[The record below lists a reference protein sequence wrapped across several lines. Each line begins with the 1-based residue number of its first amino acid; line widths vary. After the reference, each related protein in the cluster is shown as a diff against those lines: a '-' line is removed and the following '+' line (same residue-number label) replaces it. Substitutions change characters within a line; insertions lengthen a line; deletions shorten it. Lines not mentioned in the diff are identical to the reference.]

1 MALKIV
7 GTGPGSIDEMTARAG
22 RAIREADII
31 VGYTLYNE
39 LLQKEFPDKE
49 YYATTMRHETERCR
63 YALEKAAQGLETV
76 LVCSGDSGVYGMA
89 SLVFELAEQM
99 YGRSCGEACGK
110 ADDNDR
116 EKNNMASQDHEKCPE
131 IEVIPGI
138 TAALSGG
145 ARLGS
150 PLSNDFAVVSLS
162 DLLTPWD
169 VIEKRLRGAADGDFV
184 IALYNP
190 GSKKRRDHLKKACDI
205 VMERRGAETP
215 CGIVRNIGRD
225 GEHVDIMTLGELRNV
240 QADMFMTVFI
250 GNSATRV
257 IGGRLVTPR
266 GYVENGRTESV
277 RRERSRN
284 LNYGAGDT
292 VLIFG
297 GTTEG
302 RILAE
307 RAARSGARVVLSVAT
322 DYGEEVLE
330 DIQDMEGLELHKG
343 HLDTGKMISLIDD
356 AKPCAVFDATH
367 PYANEVT
374 ASVSAAAAAVGVR
387 YVRVRRD
394 IGAHAADPAGSAAP
408 VPDVSKK
415 TAPPAGRASAPNGA
429 PAAPQHKG
437 APAASVPDVKAAP
450 DSSAVPCMGT
460 GAAGGA
466 ADITYVPDV
475 SAAAAVLN
483 RTAARA
489 FITTGSRGAAAFGK
503 VKDAENRLTIRVL
516 PSEEAVKLCR
526 EAGFKGKNII
536 CMQGPFSAELNEAM
550 FRAAG
555 AEILVTKSSGKTGGF
570 PEKTEAARRL
580 GMKVI
585 VIAPPDDM
593 PGITLEAACA
603 MFG

>member
-7 GTGPGSIDEMTARAG
+7 GTGPGRIDEMTARAG
-22 RAIREADII
+22 RAIKEADII

-49 YYATTMRHETERCR
+49 YYATPMRHETERCR
-63 YALEKAAQGLETV
+63 YALEKAAQGAETV

-99 YGRSCGEACGK
+99 YGRAGEGSRGRSYGK
-110 ADDNDR
+110 DS
-116 EKNNMASQDHEKCPE
+116 EKNNKTCQGQEICPE

-190 GSKKRRDHLKKACDI
+190 GSKKRRGHLKKACDI
-205 VMERRGAETP
+205 VMERRSAETP
-215 CGIVRNIGRD
+215 CGIVHNIGRE
-225 GEHVDIMTLGELRNV
+225 GEHVDIMTLGELRDV

-250 GNSATRV
+250 GNSKTRV
-257 IGGRLVTPR
+257 ISGRLVTPR
-266 GYVENGRTESV
+266 GYVENGRTTGSK
-277 RRERSRN
+277 N
-284 LNYGAGDT
+284 KAADIKYGAGDT

-302 RILAE
+302 RVLAE
-307 RAARSGARVVLSVAT
+307 AAARGGAHVVLSVAT

-330 DIQDMEGLELHKG
+330 DIQDMEGIDIHKG
-343 HLDTGKMISLIDD
+343 HLDTDKMISLIDD
-356 AKPCAVFDATH
+356 VKPYVVFDATH
-367 PYANEVT
+367 PYAEEVT
-374 ASVSAAAAAVGVR
+374 ASVSAAAAAAGVR

-394 IGAHAADPAGSAAP
+394 IGAQAADPAGSAAP
-408 VPDVSKK
+408 VPDV
-415 TAPPAGRASAPNGA
+415 
-429 PAAPQHKG
+429 
-437 APAASVPDVKAAP
+437 KAAP
-450 DSSAVPCMGT
+450 DPHAMPETSA

-489 FITTGSRGAAAFGK
+489 FITTGSRGAAAFGR

-555 AEILVTKSSGKTGGF
+555 ADILVTKSSGKTGGF
-570 PEKTEAARRL
+570 PEKIEAACRL

-585 VIAPPDDM
+585 VITPPEDI
-593 PGITLEAACA
+593 PGITIEAACG
-603 MFG
+603 MFS

>member
-7 GTGPGSIDEMTARAG
+7 GTGPGNADEMTARAR
-22 RAIREADII
+22 RAIEDADII

-49 YYATTMRHETERCR
+49 YYATPMRHETERCR
-63 YALEKAAQGLETV
+63 YALEKAAQGAETV

-99 YGRSCGEACGK
+99 YGCAGEGSRGRSDGK
-110 ADDNDR
+110 DS
-116 EKNNMASQDHEKCPE
+116 EKNNKTCQGQEICPE

-190 GSKKRRDHLKKACDI
+190 GSKKRRGHLKKACDI
-205 VMERRGAETP
+205 VMERRSAETP
-215 CGIVRNIGRD
+215 CGIVHNIGRE
-225 GEHVDIMTLGELRNV
+225 GEHVDIMTLGELRDV

-250 GNSATRV
+250 GNSKTRV
-257 IGGRLVTPR
+257 VGGRLVTPR
-266 GYVENGRTESV
+266 GYVENGRTTGGQ
-277 RRERSRN
+277 N
-284 LNYGAGDT
+284 KAADTKYGAGDT

-302 RILAE
+302 RVLAE
-307 RAARSGARVVLSVAT
+307 AAARGGAHVVLSVAT

-330 DIQDMEGLELHKG
+330 DIQDMEGIDIHKG
-343 HLDTGKMISLIDD
+343 HLDTDKMISLIDD
-356 AKPCAVFDATH
+356 VKPYVVFDATH
-367 PYANEVT
+367 PYAEEVT
-374 ASVSAAAAAVGVR
+374 ASVSAAAAAAGVR

-394 IGAHAADPAGSAAP
+394 IGAQAADPAGSAAP
-408 VPDVSKK
+408 VPDV
-415 TAPPAGRASAPNGA
+415 
-429 PAAPQHKG
+429 
-437 APAASVPDVKAAP
+437 KAAP
-450 DSSAVPCMGT
+450 DPHAMPETSA

-489 FITTGSRGAAAFGK
+489 FITTGSRGAAAFGR

-555 AEILVTKSSGKTGGF
+555 ADILVTKSSGKTGGF
-570 PEKTEAARRL
+570 PEKIEAACRL

-585 VIAPPDDM
+585 VITPPEDI
-593 PGITLEAACA
+593 PGITIEAACS
-603 MFG
+603 MFS

>member
-7 GTGPGSIDEMTARAG
+7 GTGPGNVDEMTARAR
-22 RAIREADII
+22 RAIEDADII

-39 LLQKEFPDKE
+39 LLKKEFPEKE
-49 YYATTMRHETERCR
+49 YYATPMRHETERCR
-63 YALEKAAQGLETV
+63 YALEKAAQGAETV

-99 YGRSCGEACGK
+99 YGRAGEVSRGRSDGK
-110 ADDNDR
+110 DS
-116 EKNNMASQDHEKCPE
+116 EKNNKTCQGQEICPE

-190 GSKKRRDHLKKACDI
+190 GSKKRRGHLKKACDI
-205 VMERRGAETP
+205 VMERRSAETP
-215 CGIVRNIGRD
+215 CGIVHNIGRE
-225 GEHVDIMTLGELRNV
+225 GEHVDIMTLGELRDV

-250 GNSATRV
+250 GNSKTRV

-266 GYVENGRTESV
+266 GYVENGRTTGGQ
-277 RRERSRN
+277 N
-284 LNYGAGDT
+284 KAADTKYGAGDT

-302 RILAE
+302 RVLAE
-307 RAARSGARVVLSVAT
+307 AAARGGAHVVLSVAT

-330 DIQDMEGLELHKG
+330 DIQDMEGIDIHKG
-343 HLDTGKMISLIDD
+343 HLDTDKMISLIDNV
-356 AKPCAVFDATH
+356 KPCVVFDATH
-367 PYANEVT
+367 PYAEEVT
-374 ASVSAAAAAVGVR
+374 ASVSAAAAAAGVR

-394 IGAHAADPAGSAAP
+394 IGAQAADPAGSAAP
-408 VPDVSKK
+408 VPDV
-415 TAPPAGRASAPNGA
+415 
-429 PAAPQHKG
+429 
-437 APAASVPDVKAAP
+437 KAAP
-450 DSSAVPCMGT
+450 DSHAMPETSA

-475 SAAAAVLN
+475 SAAVAVLN

-489 FITTGSRGAAAFGK
+489 FITTGSRGAAAFGR
-503 VKDAENRLTIRVL
+503 VKEAENRLTIRVL

-555 AEILVTKSSGKTGGF
+555 ADILVTKSSGKTGGF
-570 PEKTEAARRL
+570 PEKIEAARRL

-585 VIAPPDDM
+585 VITPPEDI
-593 PGITLEAACA
+593 PGITIEAACG
-603 MFG
+603 MFS

>member
-7 GTGPGSIDEMTARAG
+7 GTGPGRIDEMTARAG
-22 RAIREADII
+22 RAIKEADII

-49 YYATTMRHETERCR
+49 YYATPMRQETERCR
-63 YALEKAAQGLETV
+63 YALEKAAQGAETV

-99 YGRSCGEACGK
+99 YGSSGRETCGRH
-110 ADDNDR
+110 DDDR
-116 EKNNMASQDHEKCPE
+116 HEICPE

-150 PLSNDFAVVSLS
+150 PLSNDFTVVSLS

-169 VIEKRLRGAADGDFV
+169 VIEKRLSGAVDGDFV

-190 GSKKRRDHLKKACDI
+190 GSKKRREHLKKACDT
-205 VMERRGAETP
+205 VMERRSAETP
-215 CGIVRNIGRD
+215 CGIVHNIGRD
-225 GEHVDIMTLGELRNV
+225 GEHVDIMTLGELRDV

-250 GNSATRV
+250 GNSKTRV

-266 GYVENGRTESV
+266 GYVENGRTTGSK
-277 RRERSRN
+277 N
-284 LNYGAGDT
+284 KAADIKYGAGDT

-302 RILAE
+302 RVLAE
-307 RAARSGARVVLSVAT
+307 AAVNGGAHVVLSVAT

-330 DIQDMEGLELHKG
+330 DIQDMEGIDIHKG

-356 AKPCAVFDATH
+356 VKPCVVFDATH
-367 PYANEVT
+367 PYAEEVT
-374 ASVSAAAAAVGVR
+374 ASVSAAAAAAGVK
-387 YVRVRRD
+387 YVRIRRD
-394 IGAHAADPAGSAAP
+394 IGAQAADPAGSAAP
-408 VPDVSKK
+408 VPDV
-415 TAPPAGRASAPNGA
+415 
-429 PAAPQHKG
+429 
-437 APAASVPDVKAAP
+437 KAAP
-450 DSSAVPCMGT
+450 DTPDISDIST

-466 ADITYVPDV
+466 ADIIYVPDV

-489 FITTGSRGAAAFGK
+489 FITTGSRGAAAFGR

-585 VIAPPDDM
+585 VITPPEDI
-593 PGITLEAACA
+593 PGITIEAACG
-603 MFG
+603 MFS

>member
-7 GTGPGSIDEMTARAG
+7 GTGPGRIDEMTARAG
-22 RAIREADII
+22 RAIKEADII

-49 YYATTMRHETERCR
+49 YYATPMRQETERCR
-63 YALEKAAQGLETV
+63 YALEKAAQGADTV

-89 SLVFELAEQM
+89 SLVFELAEQI
-99 YGRSCGEACGK
+99 YGSSGREACGRH
-110 ADDNDR
+110 DDNG
-116 EKNNMASQDHEKCPE
+116 HEICPE

-169 VIEKRLRGAADGDFV
+169 VIEKRLRGAAEGDFV

-190 GSKKRRDHLKKACDI
+190 GSKKRRGHLKKACDI

-215 CGIVRNIGRD
+215 CGIVHNIGRD
-225 GEHVDIMTLGELRNV
+225 GERVDIMTLGELRDV

-250 GNSATRV
+250 GNSKTRV

-266 GYVENGRTESV
+266 GYVENGRTTGGK
-277 RRERSRN
+277 N
-284 LNYGAGDT
+284 KAADIKYGAGDT

-302 RILAE
+302 RVLAE
-307 RAARSGARVVLSVAT
+307 AAARGGAHVVLSVAT

-330 DIQDMEGLELHKG
+330 DIQDMEGIGIHKG

-356 AKPCAVFDATH
+356 VKPCVVFDATH
-367 PYANEVT
+367 PYAEEVT
-374 ASVSAAAAAVGVR
+374 ASVSAAAAAAGVR

-394 IGAHAADPAGSAAP
+394 TGAQAADPAGSAAP
-408 VPDVSKK
+408 VPDV
-415 TAPPAGRASAPNGA
+415 
-429 PAAPQHKG
+429 
-437 APAASVPDVKAAP
+437 KAAP
-450 DSSAVPCMGT
+450 DPHSMPETSA

-466 ADITYVPDV
+466 ADITYVSDV

-489 FITTGSRGAAAFGK
+489 FITTGSRGAAAFGR

-526 EAGFKGKNII
+526 DAGFKGKNII

-585 VIAPPDDM
+585 VITPPEDI
-593 PGITLEAACA
+593 PGITIEAACG
-603 MFG
+603 MFS

>member
-7 GTGPGSIDEMTARAG
+7 GTGPGRIDEMTARAG
-22 RAIREADII
+22 RAIKEADII

-49 YYATTMRHETERCR
+49 YYATPMRQETERCR
-63 YALEKAAQGLETV
+63 YALEKAAQGAETV

-99 YGRSCGEACGK
+99 YGSSGRETCGRH
-110 ADDNDR
+110 DDDR
-116 EKNNMASQDHEKCPE
+116 HEICPE

-150 PLSNDFAVVSLS
+150 PLSNDFTVVSLS

-190 GSKKRRDHLKKACDI
+190 GSKKRRGHLKKACDI
-205 VMERRGAETP
+205 VMERRSAETP
-215 CGIVRNIGRD
+215 CGIVHNIGRE
-225 GEHVDIMTLGELRNV
+225 GEHVDIMTLGELRDV

-250 GNSATRV
+250 GNSKTRV

-266 GYVENGRTESV
+266 GYVENGRTTGSK
-277 RRERSRN
+277 N
-284 LNYGAGDT
+284 KAAGIKYGADDT

-302 RILAE
+302 RVLAE
-307 RAARSGARVVLSVAT
+307 AAARGGVHVVLSVAT

-330 DIQDMEGLELHKG
+330 DIQYMEGIDIHKG
-343 HLDTGKMISLIDD
+343 HLDTSKMISLIDD
-356 AKPCAVFDATH
+356 VKPCVVFDATH
-367 PYANEVT
+367 PYAEEVT
-374 ASVSAAAAAVGVR
+374 ASVSAAAAAAGTG

-394 IGAHAADPAGSAAP
+394 IGAQAADPAGSAAP
-408 VPDVSKK
+408 VPDV
-415 TAPPAGRASAPNGA
+415 
-429 PAAPQHKG
+429 
-437 APAASVPDVKAAP
+437 KAAP
-450 DSSAVPCMGT
+450 DTPDISDIAT

-489 FITTGSRGAAAFGK
+489 FITTGSRGAAAFGR

-526 EAGFKGKNII
+526 DAGFKGKNII

-570 PEKTEAARRL
+570 PEKIEAARRL

-585 VIAPPDDM
+585 VITPPEDI
-593 PGITLEAACA
+593 PGITIEAACG
-603 MFG
+603 MFS

>member
-7 GTGPGSIDEMTARAG
+7 GTGPGRIDEMTARAG
-22 RAIREADII
+22 RAIKEADII

-49 YYATTMRHETERCR
+49 YYATPMRHETERCR
-63 YALEKAAQGLETV
+63 YALEKAAQGAETV

-89 SLVFELAEQM
+89 SLVFELVEQM
-99 YGRSCGEACGK
+99 YGLAGEVSRGRSDGK
-110 ADDNDR
+110 DS
-116 EKNNMASQDHEKCPE
+116 EKNNKTCQGQEICPE

-190 GSKKRRDHLKKACDI
+190 GSKKRRGHLKKACDI
-205 VMERRGAETP
+205 VMERRSAETP
-215 CGIVRNIGRD
+215 CGIVHNIGRE
-225 GEHVDIMTLGELRNV
+225 GEHVDIMTLGELRDV

-250 GNSATRV
+250 GNSKTRV

-266 GYVENGRTESV
+266 GYVENGRTTGSQ
-277 RRERSRN
+277 N
-284 LNYGAGDT
+284 KAADTKYGAGDT

-302 RILAE
+302 RVLAE
-307 RAARSGARVVLSVAT
+307 AAARCGVHVVLSVAT

-330 DIQDMEGLELHKG
+330 DIQDMEGIDIHKG
-343 HLDTGKMISLIDD
+343 HLDTDKMISLIDD
-356 AKPCAVFDATH
+356 VKPYVVFDATH
-367 PYANEVT
+367 PYAEEVT
-374 ASVSAAAAAVGVR
+374 ASVSAAAAAAGVR

-394 IGAHAADPAGSAAP
+394 IGAQAADPAGSAAP
-408 VPDVSKK
+408 VPDV
-415 TAPPAGRASAPNGA
+415 
-429 PAAPQHKG
+429 
-437 APAASVPDVKAAP
+437 KAAP
-450 DSSAVPCMGT
+450 DPHAMPETSA

-489 FITTGSRGAAAFGK
+489 FITTGSRGAAAFGR

-555 AEILVTKSSGKTGGF
+555 ADILVTKSSGKTGGF
-570 PEKTEAARRL
+570 PEKIEAACRL

-585 VIAPPDDM
+585 VITPPEDI
-593 PGITLEAACA
+593 PGITIEAACR
-603 MFG
+603 MFS

>member
-7 GTGPGSIDEMTARAG
+7 GTGPGRIDEMTARAR
-22 RAIREADII
+22 RAIKEADII

-49 YYATTMRHETERCR
+49 YYATPMRQETERCR
-63 YALEKAAQGLETV
+63 YALEKAAQGAETV

-89 SLVFELAEQM
+89 SLVFEMAEQM
-99 YGRSCGEACGK
+99 YGRAGEVSRGRSDGK
-110 ADDNDR
+110 DS
-116 EKNNMASQDHEKCPE
+116 EKNNKTCQGQEICPE
-131 IEVIPGI
+131 IEIIPGI

-190 GSKKRRDHLKKACDI
+190 GSKKRRGHMKKACDI
-205 VMERRGAETP
+205 VMERRSAETP
-215 CGIVRNIGRD
+215 CGIVHNIGRE
-225 GEHVDIMTLGELRNV
+225 GEHVDIMTLGELRDV

-250 GNSATRV
+250 GNSKTRV

-266 GYVENGRTESV
+266 GYVENGRTTGSQ
-277 RRERSRN
+277 N
-284 LNYGAGDT
+284 KAADIKYGAGDT

-302 RILAE
+302 RVLAE
-307 RAARSGARVVLSVAT
+307 AAARGGAHVVLSVAT

-330 DIQDMEGLELHKG
+330 DIQDMEGIDIHKG
-343 HLDTGKMISLIDD
+343 HLDTDKMISLIDD
-356 AKPCAVFDATH
+356 VKPYVVFDATH
-367 PYANEVT
+367 PYAKEVT
-374 ASVSAAAAAVGVR
+374 ASVSAAAAAAGVR

-394 IGAHAADPAGSAAP
+394 IGAQAADPAGSAAP
-408 VPDVSKK
+408 VPDV
-415 TAPPAGRASAPNGA
+415 
-429 PAAPQHKG
+429 
-437 APAASVPDVKAAP
+437 KAAP
-450 DSSAVPCMGT
+450 DPHAMPETSA

-466 ADITYVPDV
+466 ADIIYVPDV

-489 FITTGSRGAAAFGK
+489 FITTGSRGAAAFGR

-555 AEILVTKSSGKTGGF
+555 ADILVTKSSGKTGGF
-570 PEKTEAARRL
+570 PEKIEAACRL

-585 VIAPPDDM
+585 VITPPEDI
-593 PGITLEAACA
+593 PGITIEAACG
-603 MFG
+603 MFS

>member
-7 GTGPGSIDEMTARAG
+7 GTGPGRIDEMTARAG
-22 RAIREADII
+22 RAIKEADII

-49 YYATTMRHETERCR
+49 YYATPMRQETERCR
-63 YALEKAAQGLETV
+63 YALEKAAQGAETV

-99 YGRSCGEACGK
+99 YGSSGRETCGRH
-110 ADDNDR
+110 DDDR
-116 EKNNMASQDHEKCPE
+116 HEICPE

-169 VIEKRLRGAADGDFV
+169 VIEKRLSGAVDGDFV

-190 GSKKRRDHLKKACDI
+190 GSKKRREHLKKACDT
-205 VMERRGAETP
+205 VMERRSAETP
-215 CGIVRNIGRD
+215 CGIVHNIGRD
-225 GEHVDIMTLGELRNV
+225 GEHVDIMTLGELRDV

-250 GNSATRV
+250 GNSKTRV

-266 GYVENGRTESV
+266 GYVENGRTTW
-277 RRERSRN
+277 RKN
-284 LNYGAGDT
+284 KAAGIKYGAGDT

-302 RILAE
+302 RVLAE
-307 RAARSGARVVLSVAT
+307 AAVNGGAHVVLSVAT

-330 DIQDMEGLELHKG
+330 DIQDMEGIDIHKG

-356 AKPCAVFDATH
+356 VKPCVVFDATH
-367 PYANEVT
+367 PYAEEVT
-374 ASVSAAAAAVGVR
+374 ASVSAAAAAAGVK
-387 YVRVRRD
+387 YVRIRRD
-394 IGAHAADPAGSAAP
+394 IGAQAADPAGSAAP
-408 VPDVSKK
+408 VPDV
-415 TAPPAGRASAPNGA
+415 
-429 PAAPQHKG
+429 
-437 APAASVPDVKAAP
+437 KAAP
-450 DSSAVPCMGT
+450 DTPDISDIST

-466 ADITYVPDV
+466 ADIIYVPDV

-489 FITTGSRGAAAFGK
+489 FITTGSRGAAAFGR

-585 VIAPPDDM
+585 VITPPEDI
-593 PGITLEAACA
+593 PGITIEAACG
-603 MFG
+603 MFS

>member
-7 GTGPGSIDEMTARAG
+7 GTGPGRIDEMTARAR
-22 RAIREADII
+22 RAIEDADII

-39 LLQKEFPDKE
+39 LLKKEFPDKE
-49 YYATTMRHETERCR
+49 YYATPMRHETERCR
-63 YALEKAAQGLETV
+63 YALEKAAQGAETV

-99 YGRSCGEACGK
+99 YGCAGEGSRGRSYGK
-110 ADDNDR
+110 DS
-116 EKNNMASQDHEKCPE
+116 EKNNKTCQGQEICPE

-190 GSKKRRDHLKKACDI
+190 GSRKRRGHLKKACDI
-205 VMERRGAETP
+205 VMERRSAETS
-215 CGIVRNIGRD
+215 CGIVHNIGRE
-225 GEHVDIMTLGELRNV
+225 GEHVDIMTLGELRDV

-250 GNSATRV
+250 GNSKTRV

-266 GYVENGRTESV
+266 GYVENGRTTGGQ
-277 RRERSRN
+277 N
-284 LNYGAGDT
+284 KAADIKYGAGDT

-302 RILAE
+302 RVLAE
-307 RAARSGARVVLSVAT
+307 AAVRGGAHVVLSVAT

-330 DIQDMEGLELHKG
+330 DIQDMEGIDIHKG
-343 HLDTGKMISLIDD
+343 HLDTDKMISLIDD
-356 AKPCAVFDATH
+356 VKPYVVFDATH
-367 PYANEVT
+367 PYAEEVT
-374 ASVSAAAAAVGVR
+374 ASVSAAAAAAGVR

-394 IGAHAADPAGSAAP
+394 IGAQAADPAGSAAP
-408 VPDVSKK
+408 VPDV
-415 TAPPAGRASAPNGA
+415 
-429 PAAPQHKG
+429 
-437 APAASVPDVKAAP
+437 KAAP
-450 DSSAVPCMGT
+450 DPHAMPETSA

-489 FITTGSRGAAAFGK
+489 FITTGSRGAAAFGR

-555 AEILVTKSSGKTGGF
+555 ADILVTKSSGKTGGF
-570 PEKTEAARRL
+570 PEKIEAACRL
-580 GMKVI
+580 GMRVI
-585 VIAPPDDM
+585 VITPPEDI
-593 PGITLEAACA
+593 PGITIEAACG
-603 MFG
+603 MFS

>member
-7 GTGPGSIDEMTARAG
+7 GTGPGNADEMTARAR
-22 RAIREADII
+22 RAIEDADII

-49 YYATTMRHETERCR
+49 YYATPMRHETERCR
-63 YALEKAAQGLETV
+63 YALEKAAQGAETV

-99 YGRSCGEACGK
+99 YGRAGEVSRGRSDGK
-110 ADDNDR
+110 DS
-116 EKNNMASQDHEKCPE
+116 EKNNKTCQGQEICPE

-190 GSKKRRDHLKKACDI
+190 GSKKRRGYMKKACDI
-205 VMERRGAETP
+205 VMERRSAETP
-215 CGIVRNIGRD
+215 CGIVHNIGRE
-225 GEHVDIMTLGELRNV
+225 GEHVDIMTLGELRDV

-250 GNSATRV
+250 GNSVTRV
-257 IGGRLVTPR
+257 IGGRLITPR
-266 GYVENGRTESV
+266 GYVENGRTTGGQ
-277 RRERSRN
+277 N
-284 LNYGAGDT
+284 KAADTKYGAGDT

-302 RILAE
+302 RVLAE
-307 RAARSGARVVLSVAT
+307 AAARGGAHVVLSVAT

-330 DIQDMEGLELHKG
+330 DIQDMEGIDIHKG
-343 HLDTGKMISLIDD
+343 HLDTDKMISLIDD
-356 AKPCAVFDATH
+356 VKPYVVFDATH
-367 PYANEVT
+367 PYAEEVT
-374 ASVSAAAAAVGVR
+374 ASVSAAAAAAGVR

-394 IGAHAADPAGSAAP
+394 IGAQAADPAGSAAP
-408 VPDVSKK
+408 VPDV
-415 TAPPAGRASAPNGA
+415 
-429 PAAPQHKG
+429 
-437 APAASVPDVKAAP
+437 KAAP
-450 DSSAVPCMGT
+450 DPHAMPETSA

-489 FITTGSRGAAAFGK
+489 FITTGSRGAAAFGR

-555 AEILVTKSSGKTGGF
+555 ADILVTKSSGKTGGF
-570 PEKTEAARRL
+570 PEKIEAARRL

-585 VIAPPDDM
+585 VITPPEDI
-593 PGITLEAACA
+593 PGITIEAACR
-603 MFG
+603 MFS

>member
-7 GTGPGSIDEMTARAG
+7 GTGPGRIDEMTARAG
-22 RAIREADII
+22 RAIKEADII

-49 YYATTMRHETERCR
+49 YYATPMRKETERCR
-63 YALEKAAQGLETV
+63 YALEKAAQGAETV

-99 YGRSCGEACGK
+99 YGSSGRETCGRH
-110 ADDNDR
+110 DDDR
-116 EKNNMASQDHEKCPE
+116 HEICPE

-190 GSKKRRDHLKKACDI
+190 GSKKRRGHLKKACDT
-205 VMERRGAETP
+205 VMERRSAETP
-215 CGIVRNIGRD
+215 CGIVHNIGRE
-225 GEHVDIMTLGELRNV
+225 GEHVDIMTLGELRDM

-250 GNSATRV
+250 GNSVTRV
-257 IGGRLVTPR
+257 IGGRLITPR
-266 GYVENGRTESV
+266 GYVENGRTTGGK
-277 RRERSRN
+277 N
-284 LNYGAGDT
+284 KAADIKYGAGDT

-302 RILAE
+302 RVLAE
-307 RAARSGARVVLSVAT
+307 AAARGGAHVVLSVAT

-330 DIQDMEGLELHKG
+330 DIQDMEGIDIHKG

-356 AKPCAVFDATH
+356 VKPCVVFDATH
-367 PYANEVT
+367 PYAEEVT
-374 ASVSAAAAAVGVR
+374 ASVSAAAAAAGVK
-387 YVRVRRD
+387 YVRIRRD
-394 IGAHAADPAGSAAP
+394 IGAQAADPAGSAAP
-408 VPDVSKK
+408 VPDV
-415 TAPPAGRASAPNGA
+415 
-429 PAAPQHKG
+429 
-437 APAASVPDVKAAP
+437 KAAP
-450 DSSAVPCMGT
+450 DTPDIPDIST

-466 ADITYVPDV
+466 ADIIYVPDV

-489 FITTGSRGAAAFGK
+489 FITTGSRGAAAFGR

-526 EAGFKGKNII
+526 DAGFKGKNII
-536 CMQGPFSAELNEAM
+536 CMQGPFSADLNEAM

-570 PEKTEAARRL
+570 PEKIEAARRL
-580 GMKVI
+580 SMQII
-585 VIAPPDDM
+585 VITPPEDI
-593 PGITLEAACA
+593 PGITIEAACG
-603 MFG
+603 MFS

>member
-7 GTGPGSIDEMTARAG
+7 GTGPGNADEMTARAR
-22 RAIREADII
+22 RAIEDADII

-49 YYATTMRHETERCR
+49 YYATPMRHETERCR
-63 YALEKAAQGLETV
+63 YALEKAAQGAETV

-99 YGRSCGEACGK
+99 YSRAGEVSRGRSAGK
-110 ADDNDR
+110 DS
-116 EKNNMASQDHEKCPE
+116 EKNNKTCQGQEICPE

-190 GSKKRRDHLKKACDI
+190 GSKKRRGHLKKACDI
-205 VMERRGAETP
+205 VMERRSAETP
-215 CGIVRNIGRD
+215 CGIVHNIGRE
-225 GEHVDIMTLGELRNV
+225 GEHVDIMMLGELRDV

-250 GNSATRV
+250 GNSKTRV

-266 GYVENGRTESV
+266 GYVENGRTTGSK
-277 RRERSRN
+277 N
-284 LNYGAGDT
+284 KAADIKYGAGDT

-302 RILAE
+302 RVLAE
-307 RAARSGARVVLSVAT
+307 AAARGGVHVVLSVAT

-330 DIQDMEGLELHKG
+330 DIQDMEGIDIHKG
-343 HLDTGKMISLIDD
+343 HLDTDKMISLIDD
-356 AKPCAVFDATH
+356 VKPYVVFDATH
-367 PYANEVT
+367 PYAEEVT
-374 ASVSAAAAAVGVR
+374 ASVSAAAAAAGVR

-394 IGAHAADPAGSAAP
+394 IGAQAADPAGSAAP
-408 VPDVSKK
+408 VPDV
-415 TAPPAGRASAPNGA
+415 
-429 PAAPQHKG
+429 
-437 APAASVPDVKAAP
+437 KAAP
-450 DSSAVPCMGT
+450 DPHAMPETSA

-489 FITTGSRGAAAFGK
+489 FITTGSRGAAAFGR

-526 EAGFKGKNII
+526 DAGFKGKNII

-555 AEILVTKSSGKTGGF
+555 ADILVTKSSGKTGGF
-570 PEKTEAARRL
+570 PEKIEAACRL

-585 VIAPPDDM
+585 VITPPEDI
-593 PGITLEAACA
+593 PGITIEAACS
-603 MFG
+603 MFS

>member
-7 GTGPGSIDEMTARAG
+7 GTGPGRIDEMTARAG
-22 RAIREADII
+22 RAIKEADII

-49 YYATTMRHETERCR
+49 YYATPMRQETERCR
-63 YALEKAAQGLETV
+63 YALEKAAQGAETV

-99 YGRSCGEACGK
+99 YGSSGREACGRP
-110 ADDNDR
+110 DDNGN
-116 EKNNMASQDHEKCPE
+116 EICPE

-190 GSKKRRDHLKKACDI
+190 GSKKRRGHLKKACDI
-205 VMERRGAETP
+205 VMERRSAETP
-215 CGIVRNIGRD
+215 CGIVHNIGRD
-225 GEHVDIMTLGELRNV
+225 GEHVDIMTLGELRDV

-250 GNSATRV
+250 GNSKTRV

-266 GYVENGRTESV
+266 GYVENGRTTW
-277 RRERSRN
+277 RKN
-284 LNYGAGDT
+284 KAAGIKYGAGDT

-302 RILAE
+302 RVLAE
-307 RAARSGARVVLSVAT
+307 AAARGGAHVVLSVAT

-330 DIQDMEGLELHKG
+330 DIQDMEGIDIHKG

-356 AKPCAVFDATH
+356 VKPCVVFDATH
-367 PYANEVT
+367 PYAEEVT
-374 ASVSAAAAAVGVR
+374 ASVSAAAAAAGTG

-394 IGAHAADPAGSAAP
+394 IGAQAADPAGSAAP
-408 VPDVSKK
+408 VPDV
-415 TAPPAGRASAPNGA
+415 
-429 PAAPQHKG
+429 
-437 APAASVPDVKAAP
+437 KAAP
-450 DSSAVPCMGT
+450 DTPDISDIST

-466 ADITYVPDV
+466 ADIIYVPDV

-489 FITTGSRGAAAFGK
+489 FITTGSRGAAAFGR

-585 VIAPPDDM
+585 VITPPEDI
-593 PGITLEAACA
+593 PGITIEAACG
-603 MFG
+603 MFS

>member
-7 GTGPGSIDEMTARAG
+7 GTGPGRIDEMTARAG
-22 RAIREADII
+22 RAIKEADII

-49 YYATTMRHETERCR
+49 YYATPMRQETERCR
-63 YALEKAAQGLETV
+63 YALEKAAQGAETV

-99 YGRSCGEACGK
+99 YGSSGRETCGRH
-110 ADDNDR
+110 DDDR
-116 EKNNMASQDHEKCPE
+116 HEIYPE

-190 GSKKRRDHLKKACDI
+190 GSKKRRGHLKKACDI

-215 CGIVRNIGRD
+215 CGIVHNIGRD
-225 GEHVDIMTLGELRNV
+225 GEHVDIMTLGELRDV

-250 GNSATRV
+250 GNSKTRV

-266 GYVENGRTESV
+266 GYVENGRTTGSK
-277 RRERSRN
+277 N
-284 LNYGAGDT
+284 KAADIKYGAGDT

-302 RILAE
+302 RVLAE
-307 RAARSGARVVLSVAT
+307 AAARGGAHVMLSVAT

-330 DIQDMEGLELHKG
+330 DIQDMEGIDIHKG
-343 HLDTGKMISLIDD
+343 HLDTDKMISLIDD
-356 AKPCAVFDATH
+356 VKPCVVFDATH
-367 PYANEVT
+367 PYAEEVT
-374 ASVSAAAAAVGVR
+374 ASVSAAAAAAGTG

-394 IGAHAADPAGSAAP
+394 IGAQAADPAGSAAP
-408 VPDVSKK
+408 VPDV
-415 TAPPAGRASAPNGA
+415 
-429 PAAPQHKG
+429 
-437 APAASVPDVKAAP
+437 KAAP
-450 DSSAVPCMGT
+450 DTPDISDIAT

-489 FITTGSRGAAAFGK
+489 FITTGSRGAAAFGR

-570 PEKTEAARRL
+570 PEKIEAARRL

-585 VIAPPDDM
+585 VITPPEDI
-593 PGITLEAACA
+593 PGITIEAACGI
-603 MFG
+603 FS

>member
-7 GTGPGSIDEMTARAG
+7 GTGPGRIDEMTERARC
-22 RAIREADII
+22 AIEKADII

-49 YYATTMRHETERCR
+49 YYATPMRQESERCR
-63 YALEKAAQGLETV
+63 YALEKAVYGLKTV

-99 YGRSCGEACGK
+99 YGKPDNEAE
-110 ADDNDR
+110 NR
-116 EKNNMASQDHEKCPE
+116 KCPE

-138 TAALSGG
+138 TASLSGG

-162 DLLTPWD
+162 DLLTPWNI
-169 VIEKRLRGAADGDFV
+169 IEKRLYGAAKGDFV

-190 GSKKRRDHLKKACDI
+190 GSKKRRKHLRRACDI
-205 VMERRGAETP
+205 VMEYRSAETP
-215 CGIVRNIGRD
+215 CGIVHNIGRD
-225 GEHVDIMTLGELRNV
+225 GEMTQIMTLEELRDM

-250 GNSATRV
+250 GNSVTRV
-257 IGGRLVTPR
+257 IDGRLVTPR
-266 GYVENGRTESV
+266 GYVENGRVSEGKGNIFSGNMKLNDAAGSV
-277 RRERSRN
+277 ENSIAENIKKEKKPDNR
-284 LNYGAGDT
+284 YGQCDT

-307 RAARSGARVVLSVAT
+307 AAARSGIMVVLSVAT

-330 DIQDMEGLELHKG
+330 EVSDMKNINIYKG
-343 HLDTGKMISLIDD
+343 HLDTNKIISLIDNI
-356 AKPCAVFDATH
+356 KPCVVYDATH
-367 PYANEVT
+367 PYAVEVT
-374 ASVSAAAAAVGVR
+374 ASVSAASAVTGVKYIR
-387 YVRVRRD
+387 IRRD
-394 IGAHAADPAGSAAP
+394 ISITDTTAA
-408 VPDVSKK
+408 
-415 TAPPAGRASAPNGA
+415 APPAGRAAD
-429 PAAPQHKG
+429 
-437 APAASVPDVKAAP
+437 PD
-450 DSSAVPCMGT
+450 
-460 GAAGGA
+460 
-466 ADITYVPDV
+466 ADITDVTTPSHITYVPNV

-526 EAGFKGKNII
+526 DAGFKGKNII
-536 CMQGPFSAELNEAM
+536 CMQGPFSTELNEAM
-550 FRAAG
+550 FRTAG
-555 AEILVTKSSGKTGGF
+555 AEILVTKLSGKTGGF
-570 PEKTEAARRL
+570 PEKIEAARRL

-585 VIAPPDDM
+585 VITPPEDM
-593 PGITLEAACA
+593 PGITLEAACS
-603 MFG
+603 MFK

>member
-7 GTGPGSIDEMTARAG
+7 GTGPGRIDEMTARAG
-22 RAIREADII
+22 RAIKEADII

-49 YYATTMRHETERCR
+49 YYATPMRQETERCR
-63 YALEKAAQGLETV
+63 YALEKAAQGAETV

-99 YGRSCGEACGK
+99 YGSSGRETCGRH
-110 ADDNDR
+110 DDDR
-116 EKNNMASQDHEKCPE
+116 HEICPE

-190 GSKKRRDHLKKACDI
+190 GSKKRRRHLKKACDT
-205 VMERRGAETP
+205 VMERRSAETP
-215 CGIVRNIGRD
+215 CGIVHNIGRD
-225 GEHVDIMTLGELRNV
+225 GEHVDIMTLGELCDV

-250 GNSATRV
+250 GNSKTRV

-266 GYVENGRTESV
+266 GYVENGRTTG
-277 RRERSRN
+277 RKN
-284 LNYGAGDT
+284 KAAGIKYGAGDT

-302 RILAE
+302 RLLSE
-307 RAARSGARVVLSVAT
+307 AAVNGGAHVVLSVAT

-330 DIQDMEGLELHKG
+330 DIQDMEGIDIHKG
-343 HLDTGKMISLIDD
+343 HLDTSKMISLIDD
-356 AKPCAVFDATH
+356 VKPCVVFDATH
-367 PYANEVT
+367 PYAEEVT
-374 ASVSAAAAAVGVR
+374 ASVSAAAAAAGVK
-387 YVRVRRD
+387 YVRIRRD
-394 IGAHAADPAGSAAP
+394 IGAQAADPAGSAAP
-408 VPDVSKK
+408 VPDV
-415 TAPPAGRASAPNGA
+415 
-429 PAAPQHKG
+429 
-437 APAASVPDVKAAP
+437 KAAP
-450 DSSAVPCMGT
+450 YPNAMPETSA

-489 FITTGSRGAAAFGK
+489 FITTGSRGAAAFGR

-526 EAGFKGKNII
+526 DAGFKGKNII

-570 PEKTEAARRL
+570 PEKIEAACRL

-585 VIAPPDDM
+585 VITPPEDI
-593 PGITLEAACA
+593 PGITIEAACG
-603 MFG
+603 MFS

>member
-7 GTGPGSIDEMTARAG
+7 GTGPGRIDEMTARAG
-22 RAIREADII
+22 RAIKEADII

-49 YYATTMRHETERCR
+49 YYATPMRQETERCR
-63 YALEKAAQGLETV
+63 YALEKAAQGAETV

-99 YGRSCGEACGK
+99 YGSSGRETCGRH
-110 ADDNDR
+110 DDDR
-116 EKNNMASQDHEKCPE
+116 HEICPE

-150 PLSNDFAVVSLS
+150 PLSNDFTVVSLS

-169 VIEKRLRGAADGDFV
+169 VIEKRLMGAADGDFV

-190 GSKKRRDHLKKACDI
+190 GSKKRREHLKKACDT

-215 CGIVRNIGRD
+215 CGIVHNIGRE
-225 GEHVDIMTLGELRNV
+225 GEHVDIMTLGELRDV

-250 GNSATRV
+250 GNSKTRV

-266 GYVENGRTESV
+266 GYVENGRTTGSK
-277 RRERSRN
+277 N
-284 LNYGAGDT
+284 KAADIKYGAGDT

-302 RILAE
+302 RVLAE
-307 RAARSGARVVLSVAT
+307 AAARGGVHVVLSVAT

-330 DIQDMEGLELHKG
+330 DIQDMEGIDIHKG

-356 AKPCAVFDATH
+356 VKPCVVFDATH
-367 PYANEVT
+367 PYAEEVT
-374 ASVSAAAAAVGVR
+374 ASVSAAAAAAGVK
-387 YVRVRRD
+387 YVRIRRD
-394 IGAHAADPAGSAAP
+394 IGAQAADPAGSAAP
-408 VPDVSKK
+408 VPDV
-415 TAPPAGRASAPNGA
+415 
-429 PAAPQHKG
+429 
-437 APAASVPDVKAAP
+437 KAAP
-450 DSSAVPCMGT
+450 DPHAMPETST

-489 FITTGSRGAAAFGK
+489 FITTGSRGAAAFGR

-585 VIAPPDDM
+585 VITPPEDI
-593 PGITLEAACA
+593 PGITIEAACG
-603 MFG
+603 MFS

>member
-7 GTGPGSIDEMTARAG
+7 GTGPGRIDEMTARAG
-22 RAIREADII
+22 RAIKEADII

-49 YYATTMRHETERCR
+49 YYATPMRHETERCR
-63 YALEKAAQGLETV
+63 YALEKAAQGAETV

-99 YGRSCGEACGK
+99 YGRSGEVSCGRSDGK
-110 ADDNDR
+110 DS
-116 EKNNMASQDHEKCPE
+116 EKNNKICPE
-131 IEVIPGI
+131 IDVIPGI

-190 GSKKRRDHLKKACDI
+190 GSKKRRGHLKKACDI
-205 VMERRGAETP
+205 VMERRSAETP
-215 CGIVRNIGRD
+215 CGIVHNIGRE

-250 GNSATRV
+250 GNSKTRV
-257 IGGRLVTPR
+257 IGGKLVTPR
-266 GYVENGRTESV
+266 GYVENGRTTGSK
-277 RRERSRN
+277 N
-284 LNYGAGDT
+284 KAADTKYGAGDT

-302 RILAE
+302 RVLAE
-307 RAARSGARVVLSVAT
+307 AAARGGAHVVLSVAT

-330 DIQDMEGLELHKG
+330 DIQDMEGIDIHKG
-343 HLDTGKMISLIDD
+343 HLDTDKMISLIDD
-356 AKPCAVFDATH
+356 VKPYVVFDATH
-367 PYANEVT
+367 PYAEEVT
-374 ASVSAAAAAVGVR
+374 ASVSAAAAAAGVR

-394 IGAHAADPAGSAAP
+394 IGAQAADPHAMPETSA
-408 VPDVSKK
+408 
-415 TAPPAGRASAPNGA
+415 
-429 PAAPQHKG
+429 
-437 APAASVPDVKAAP
+437 
-450 DSSAVPCMGT
+450 

-489 FITTGSRGAAAFGK
+489 FITTGSRGAAAFGR

-570 PEKTEAARRL
+570 PEKIEAACRL

-585 VIAPPDDM
+585 VITPPEDI
-593 PGITLEAACA
+593 PGITIEAACG
-603 MFG
+603 MFS

>member
-7 GTGPGSIDEMTARAG
+7 GTGPGRIDEMTARAG
-22 RAIREADII
+22 RAIKEADII

-49 YYATTMRHETERCR
+49 YYATPMRHETERCR
-63 YALEKAAQGLETV
+63 YALEKAAQGAEIV

-99 YGRSCGEACGK
+99 YGSSGRETCGRH
-110 ADDNDR
+110 DDDR
-116 EKNNMASQDHEKCPE
+116 HEICPE

-169 VIEKRLRGAADGDFV
+169 IIEKRLKGAADGDFV

-190 GSKKRRDHLKKACDI
+190 GSKKRRGHLKKACDI
-205 VMERRGAETP
+205 VMERRSAETP
-215 CGIVRNIGRD
+215 CGIVHNIGRE
-225 GEHVDIMTLGELRNV
+225 GEHVDIMTLGELRDV

-250 GNSATRV
+250 GNSKTRV

-266 GYVENGRTESV
+266 GYVENGRTTGGQ
-277 RRERSRN
+277 N
-284 LNYGAGDT
+284 KAADTKYGAGDT

-302 RILAE
+302 RVLAE
-307 RAARSGARVVLSVAT
+307 AAARGGAHVVLSVAT

-330 DIQDMEGLELHKG
+330 DIQDMEGIDIHKG
-343 HLDTGKMISLIDD
+343 HLDTDKMISLIDD
-356 AKPCAVFDATH
+356 VKPYVVFDATH
-367 PYANEVT
+367 PYAEEVT
-374 ASVSAAAAAVGVR
+374 ASVSAAAAAAGVR

-394 IGAHAADPAGSAAP
+394 IGAQAADPAGSAAP
-408 VPDVSKK
+408 VPDV
-415 TAPPAGRASAPNGA
+415 
-429 PAAPQHKG
+429 
-437 APAASVPDVKAAP
+437 KAAP
-450 DSSAVPCMGT
+450 NPHSMPETSA

-489 FITTGSRGAAAFGK
+489 FITTGSRGAAAFGR

-536 CMQGPFSAELNEAM
+536 CMQGPFSAELNEVM

-555 AEILVTKSSGKTGGF
+555 ADILVTKSSGKTGGF
-570 PEKTEAARRL
+570 PEKIEAACRL

-585 VIAPPDDM
+585 VITPPEDI
-593 PGITLEAACA
+593 PGITIEAACR
-603 MFG
+603 MFS

>member
-7 GTGPGSIDEMTARAG
+7 GTGPGRIDEMTARAG
-22 RAIREADII
+22 RAIKEADII

-49 YYATTMRHETERCR
+49 YYATPMRHETERCR
-63 YALEKAAQGLETV
+63 YALEKAAQGAETV

-99 YGRSCGEACGK
+99 YGSSGRETCGRH
-110 ADDNDR
+110 DDDR
-116 EKNNMASQDHEKCPE
+116 HEICPE

-190 GSKKRRDHLKKACDI
+190 GSKKRRGHLKKACDI
-205 VMERRGAETP
+205 VMERRSAETP
-215 CGIVRNIGRD
+215 CGIVHNIGRE
-225 GEHVDIMTLGELRNV
+225 GEHVDIMTLGELRDV

-250 GNSATRV
+250 GNSKTRV

-266 GYVENGRTESV
+266 GYVENGRTTGGQ
-277 RRERSRN
+277 N
-284 LNYGAGDT
+284 KAADTKYGAGDT

-302 RILAE
+302 RVLAE
-307 RAARSGARVVLSVAT
+307 AAARGGAHVVLSVAT

-330 DIQDMEGLELHKG
+330 DIQDMEGIDIHKG
-343 HLDTGKMISLIDD
+343 HLDTDKMISLIDD
-356 AKPCAVFDATH
+356 VKPYVVFDATH
-367 PYANEVT
+367 PYAEEVT
-374 ASVSAAAAAVGVR
+374 ASVSAAAAAAGVR

-394 IGAHAADPAGSAAP
+394 IGAQAADPAGS
-408 VPDVSKK
+408 
-415 TAPPAGRASAPNGA
+415 
-429 PAAPQHKG
+429 
-437 APAASVPDVKAAP
+437 AASVPDVKAAP
-450 DSSAVPCMGT
+450 DPHAMPETSA

-489 FITTGSRGAAAFGK
+489 FITTGSRGAAAFGR

-555 AEILVTKSSGKTGGF
+555 ADILVTKSSGKTGGF
-570 PEKTEAARRL
+570 PEKIEAACRL

-585 VIAPPDDM
+585 VITPPEDI
-593 PGITLEAACA
+593 PGITIEAACG
-603 MFG
+603 MFS

>member
-7 GTGPGSIDEMTARAG
+7 GTGPGNADEMTARA
-22 RAIREADII
+22 RRTIEDADII

-49 YYATTMRHETERCR
+49 YYATPMRHETERCR
-63 YALEKAAQGLETV
+63 YALEKAAQGAETV

-99 YGRSCGEACGK
+99 YGRAGEVSRGRSAGK
-110 ADDNDR
+110 DS
-116 EKNNMASQDHEKCPE
+116 EKNNKTCQGQEICPE
-131 IEVIPGI
+131 IEVITGI

-190 GSKKRRDHLKKACDI
+190 GSKKRRGHLKKACDI
-205 VMERRGAETP
+205 VMERRSAETP
-215 CGIVRNIGRD
+215 CGIVHNIGRE
-225 GEHVDIMTLGELRNV
+225 GEHVDIMTLGELRDV

-250 GNSATRV
+250 GNSKTRV

-266 GYVENGRTESV
+266 GYVENGRTTG
-277 RRERSRN
+277 RKN
-284 LNYGAGDT
+284 KAADIKYGAGDT

-302 RILAE
+302 RVLAE
-307 RAARSGARVVLSVAT
+307 AAARGGVHVVLSVAT

-330 DIQDMEGLELHKG
+330 DIQDMEGIDIHKG

-356 AKPCAVFDATH
+356 VKPCVVFDATH
-367 PYANEVT
+367 PYAEEVT
-374 ASVSAAAAAVGVR
+374 ASVSAAAAAAGVK
-387 YVRVRRD
+387 YVRIRRD
-394 IGAHAADPAGSAAP
+394 IGAQAADPAGSAAP
-408 VPDVSKK
+408 VPDV
-415 TAPPAGRASAPNGA
+415 
-429 PAAPQHKG
+429 
-437 APAASVPDVKAAP
+437 KAAP
-450 DSSAVPCMGT
+450 DTPDIPDISA

-489 FITTGSRGAAAFGK
+489 FITTGSRGAAAFGR

-526 EAGFKGKNII
+526 DAGFKGKNII
-536 CMQGPFSAELNEAM
+536 CMQGPFSADLNEAM

-570 PEKTEAARRL
+570 PEKIEAARRL

-585 VIAPPDDM
+585 IITPPKDI
-593 PGITLEAACA
+593 PGITIEAACR
-603 MFG
+603 MFS

>member
-7 GTGPGSIDEMTARAG
+7 GTGPGRIDEMTARAG
-22 RAIREADII
+22 RAIKEADII

-49 YYATTMRHETERCR
+49 YYATPMRQETERCR
-63 YALEKAAQGLETV
+63 YALEKAAQGAETV

-99 YGRSCGEACGK
+99 YGSSGREACGRP
-110 ADDNDR
+110 DDNGN
-116 EKNNMASQDHEKCPE
+116 EICPE

-169 VIEKRLRGAADGDFV
+169 VIEKRLRGAAEGDFV

-190 GSKKRRDHLKKACDI
+190 GSKKRRGHLKKACDI
-205 VMERRGAETP
+205 VMERRSAETP
-215 CGIVRNIGRD
+215 CGIVHNIGRD
-225 GEHVDIMTLGELRNV
+225 GEHVDIMTLGELRDV

-250 GNSATRV
+250 GNSKTRV

-266 GYVENGRTESV
+266 GYVENGRTTW
-277 RRERSRN
+277 RKN
-284 LNYGAGDT
+284 KAAGIKYGAGDT

-302 RILAE
+302 RVLAE
-307 RAARSGARVVLSVAT
+307 AAVNGGAHVVLSVAT

-330 DIQDMEGLELHKG
+330 DIQDMEGIDIHKG

-356 AKPCAVFDATH
+356 VKPCVVFDATH
-367 PYANEVT
+367 PYAEEVT
-374 ASVSAAAAAVGVR
+374 ASVSAAAAAAGVK
-387 YVRVRRD
+387 YVRIRRD
-394 IGAHAADPAGSAAP
+394 IGAQAADPAGSAAP
-408 VPDVSKK
+408 VPDV
-415 TAPPAGRASAPNGA
+415 
-429 PAAPQHKG
+429 
-437 APAASVPDVKAAP
+437 KAAP
-450 DSSAVPCMGT
+450 DTPDISDIST

-466 ADITYVPDV
+466 ADIIYVPDV

-489 FITTGSRGAAAFGK
+489 FITTGSRGAAAFGR

-585 VIAPPDDM
+585 VITPPEDI
-593 PGITLEAACA
+593 PGITIEAACG
-603 MFG
+603 MFS

>member
-7 GTGPGSIDEMTARAG
+7 GTGPGRIDEMTARAR
-22 RAIREADII
+22 RAIKEADII

-49 YYATTMRHETERCR
+49 YYATPMRQETERCR
-63 YALEKAAQGLETV
+63 YALEKAAQGAETV

-99 YGRSCGEACGK
+99 YGRAGEVSRGRSDGK
-110 ADDNDR
+110 DS
-116 EKNNMASQDHEKCPE
+116 EKNNKTCQGQEICPE
-131 IEVIPGI
+131 IEIIPGI

-190 GSKKRRDHLKKACDI
+190 GSKKRRGHMKKACDI
-205 VMERRGAETP
+205 VMERRSAETP
-215 CGIVRNIGRD
+215 CGIVHNIGRE
-225 GEHVDIMTLGELRNV
+225 GEHVDIMTLGELRDV

-250 GNSATRV
+250 GNSKTRV

-266 GYVENGRTESV
+266 GYVENGRTTGSQ
-277 RRERSRN
+277 N
-284 LNYGAGDT
+284 KAADIKYGAGDT

-302 RILAE
+302 RVLAE
-307 RAARSGARVVLSVAT
+307 AAARGGAHVVLSVAT

-330 DIQDMEGLELHKG
+330 DIQDMEGIDIHKG
-343 HLDTGKMISLIDD
+343 HLDTDKMISLIDD
-356 AKPCAVFDATH
+356 VKPYVVFDATH
-367 PYANEVT
+367 PYAKEVT
-374 ASVSAAAAAVGVR
+374 ASVSAAAAAAGVR

-394 IGAHAADPAGSAAP
+394 IGAQAADPAGSAAP
-408 VPDVSKK
+408 VPDV
-415 TAPPAGRASAPNGA
+415 
-429 PAAPQHKG
+429 
-437 APAASVPDVKAAP
+437 KAAP
-450 DSSAVPCMGT
+450 DPHAMPETSA

-483 RTAARA
+483 RTAACA
-489 FITTGSRGAAAFGK
+489 FITTGSRGAAAFGR

-555 AEILVTKSSGKTGGF
+555 ADILVTKSSGKTGGF
-570 PEKTEAARRL
+570 PEKIEAACRL

-585 VIAPPDDM
+585 VITPPEDI
-593 PGITLEAACA
+593 PGITIEAACR
-603 MFG
+603 MFS

>member
-7 GTGPGSIDEMTARAG
+7 GTGPGRIDEMTARAG
-22 RAIREADII
+22 RAIKEADII

-49 YYATTMRHETERCR
+49 YYATPMRQETERCR
-63 YALEKAAQGLETV
+63 YALEKAAQRAETV

-99 YGRSCGEACGK
+99 YGRAGEVSRGRSDGK
-110 ADDNDR
+110 DS
-116 EKNNMASQDHEKCPE
+116 EKNNKTCQGQEICPE

-190 GSKKRRDHLKKACDI
+190 GSKKRREHLKKACDI
-205 VMERRGAETP
+205 VMERRSAETP
-215 CGIVRNIGRD
+215 CGIVHNIGRD
-225 GEHVDIMTLGELRNV
+225 GEHIDIMTLGELRDV

-250 GNSATRV
+250 GNSKTRV

-266 GYVENGRTESV
+266 GYVENGRTTGSQ
-277 RRERSRN
+277 N
-284 LNYGAGDT
+284 KAADTKYGAGDT

-302 RILAE
+302 RVLAE
-307 RAARSGARVVLSVAT
+307 AAARGGVHVVLSVAT

-330 DIQDMEGLELHKG
+330 DIQDMEGIDIHKG
-343 HLDTGKMISLIDD
+343 HLDTDKMISLIDD
-356 AKPCAVFDATH
+356 VKPYVVFDATH
-367 PYANEVT
+367 PYAEEVT
-374 ASVSAAAAAVGVR
+374 ASVSAAAAAAGVR

-394 IGAHAADPAGSAAP
+394 IGAQAADPSGSAAP
-408 VPDVSKK
+408 VPDV
-415 TAPPAGRASAPNGA
+415 
-429 PAAPQHKG
+429 
-437 APAASVPDVKAAP
+437 KAAP
-450 DSSAVPCMGT
+450 DPHAMPETSA

-466 ADITYVPDV
+466 ADVTYVPDV

-489 FITTGSRGAAAFGK
+489 FITTGSRGAAAFGR

-526 EAGFKGKNII
+526 DAGFKGKNII

-555 AEILVTKSSGKTGGF
+555 ADILVTKSSGKTGGF
-570 PEKTEAARRL
+570 PEKIEAACRL

-585 VIAPPDDM
+585 VITPPEDI
-593 PGITLEAACA
+593 PGITIEAACG
-603 MFG
+603 MFS

>member
-7 GTGPGSIDEMTARAG
+7 GTGPGRIDEMTARAR
-22 RAIREADII
+22 RAIEDADII

-49 YYATTMRHETERCR
+49 YYATPMRHETERCR
-63 YALEKAAQGLETV
+63 YALEKAAQGAETV

-99 YGRSCGEACGK
+99 YGRAGEVSRGRSDGK
-110 ADDNDR
+110 DS
-116 EKNNMASQDHEKCPE
+116 EKNNKTCQGQEICPE

-190 GSKKRRDHLKKACDI
+190 GSKKRRGHLKKACDI
-205 VMERRGAETP
+205 VMERRSAETP
-215 CGIVRNIGRD
+215 CGIVHNIGRE
-225 GEHVDIMTLGELRNV
+225 GEHVDIMTLGELRDV

-250 GNSATRV
+250 GNSKTRV

-266 GYVENGRTESV
+266 GYVENGRTTGSK
-277 RRERSRN
+277 N
-284 LNYGAGDT
+284 KAADIKYGAGDT

-302 RILAE
+302 RVLAE
-307 RAARSGARVVLSVAT
+307 AAARGGAHVVLSVAT

-330 DIQDMEGLELHKG
+330 DIQDMEGIDIHKG
-343 HLDTGKMISLIDD
+343 HLDTDKMISLIDD
-356 AKPCAVFDATH
+356 VKPYVVFDATH
-367 PYANEVT
+367 PYAEEVT
-374 ASVSAAAAAVGVR
+374 ASVSAAAAAAGVR

-394 IGAHAADPAGSAAP
+394 IGAQAADPAGSAAP
-408 VPDVSKK
+408 VPDV
-415 TAPPAGRASAPNGA
+415 
-429 PAAPQHKG
+429 
-437 APAASVPDVKAAP
+437 KAAP
-450 DSSAVPCMGT
+450 DPHAMPETSA

-489 FITTGSRGAAAFGK
+489 FITTGSRGAAAFGR

-570 PEKTEAARRL
+570 PEKIEAARRL
-580 GMKVI
+580 SMQVI
-585 VIAPPDDM
+585 VITPPEDI
-593 PGITLEAACA
+593 PGITIEAACG
-603 MFG
+603 MFS

>member
-7 GTGPGSIDEMTARAG
+7 GTGPGRIDEMTARAV
-22 RAIREADII
+22 RAIKEADII

-49 YYATTMRHETERCR
+49 YYATPMRHETERCR
-63 YALEKAAQGLETV
+63 YALEKAAQGAETV

-99 YGRSCGEACGK
+99 YGRAGEGSRGRSAGK
-110 ADDNDR
+110 DS
-116 EKNNMASQDHEKCPE
+116 EKNNKTCQGQEICPE

-190 GSKKRRDHLKKACDI
+190 GSKKRRGHLKKACDI
-205 VMERRGAETP
+205 VMERRSAETP
-215 CGIVRNIGRD
+215 CGIVHNIGRE
-225 GEHVDIMTLGELRNV
+225 GEHVDIMTLGELRDV

-250 GNSATRV
+250 GNSKTRV
-257 IGGRLVTPR
+257 IDGRLVTPR
-266 GYVENGRTESV
+266 GYVENGRTTGEQ
-277 RRERSRN
+277 N
-284 LNYGAGDT
+284 KAADTKYGAGDT

-302 RILAE
+302 RVLAE
-307 RAARSGARVVLSVAT
+307 AAARGGVHVVLSVAT

-330 DIQDMEGLELHKG
+330 DIQDMEGIDIHKG
-343 HLDTGKMISLIDD
+343 HLDTDKMISLIDD
-356 AKPCAVFDATH
+356 VKPYVVFDATH
-367 PYANEVT
+367 PYAKEVT
-374 ASVSAAAAAVGVR
+374 ASVSAAAAAAGVR

-394 IGAHAADPAGSAAP
+394 IGAQAADPAGSAAP
-408 VPDVSKK
+408 VPDV
-415 TAPPAGRASAPNGA
+415 
-429 PAAPQHKG
+429 
-437 APAASVPDVKAAP
+437 KAAP
-450 DSSAVPCMGT
+450 DSHAMPETSA

-466 ADITYVPDV
+466 AYITYVPDV

-489 FITTGSRGAAAFGK
+489 FITTGSRGAAAFGR

-526 EAGFKGKNII
+526 DAGFKGKNII

-555 AEILVTKSSGKTGGF
+555 ADILVTKSSGKTGGF
-570 PEKTEAARRL
+570 PEKIEAACRL

-585 VIAPPDDM
+585 VITPPEDI
-593 PGITLEAACA
+593 PGITIEAACG
-603 MFG
+603 MFS

>member
-7 GTGPGSIDEMTARAG
+7 GTGPGRIDEMTARAG
-22 RAIREADII
+22 RAIKEADII

-49 YYATTMRHETERCR
+49 YYATPMRHETERCR
-63 YALEKAAQGLETV
+63 YALEKAAQGAETV

-99 YGRSCGEACGK
+99 YGRAGEVSRGRSDGK
-110 ADDNDR
+110 DS
-116 EKNNMASQDHEKCPE
+116 EKNNKTCQGQEICPE

-190 GSKKRRDHLKKACDI
+190 GSKKRRGHLKKACDI
-205 VMERRGAETP
+205 VMERRSAETP
-215 CGIVRNIGRD
+215 CGIVHNIGRE
-225 GEHVDIMTLGELRNV
+225 GEHVDIMTLGELRDV

-250 GNSATRV
+250 GNSKTRV

-266 GYVENGRTESV
+266 GYVENGRTTGDK
-277 RRERSRN
+277 N
-284 LNYGAGDT
+284 KAADIKYGAGDT

-302 RILAE
+302 RVLAE
-307 RAARSGARVVLSVAT
+307 AAARSGAHVVLSVAT

-330 DIQDMEGLELHKG
+330 DIQDMEGIDIHKG
-343 HLDTGKMISLIDD
+343 HLDTDKMISLIDD
-356 AKPCAVFDATH
+356 VKPYVVFDATH
-367 PYANEVT
+367 PYAEEVT
-374 ASVSAAAAAVGVR
+374 ASVSAAAAAAGVR

-394 IGAHAADPAGSAAP
+394 IGAQAADPAGSAAP
-408 VPDVSKK
+408 VPDV
-415 TAPPAGRASAPNGA
+415 
-429 PAAPQHKG
+429 
-437 APAASVPDVKAAP
+437 KAAHDP
-450 DSSAVPCMGT
+450 HAMPETSA

-489 FITTGSRGAAAFGK
+489 FITTGSRGAAAFGR

-536 CMQGPFSAELNEAM
+536 CMQGPFSAELNEVM

-570 PEKTEAARRL
+570 PEKIEAACRL

-585 VIAPPDDM
+585 VITPPEDI
-593 PGITLEAACA
+593 PGITIEAACS
-603 MFG
+603 MFS

>member
-7 GTGPGSIDEMTARAG
+7 GTGPGRIDEMTARAV
-22 RAIREADII
+22 RAIKEADII

-49 YYATTMRHETERCR
+49 YYATPMRHETERCR
-63 YALEKAAQGLETV
+63 YALEKAAQGAETV

-99 YGRSCGEACGK
+99 YGRAGEVSRGRSDGK
-110 ADDNDR
+110 DS
-116 EKNNMASQDHEKCPE
+116 EKNNKTCQGQEICPE

-190 GSKKRRDHLKKACDI
+190 GSKKRRGHLKKACDI
-205 VMERRGAETP
+205 VMERRSAETP
-215 CGIVRNIGRD
+215 CGIVHNIGRD
-225 GEHVDIMTLGELRNV
+225 GEHIDIMTLGELRDV

-250 GNSATRV
+250 GNSKTRV
-257 IGGRLVTPR
+257 IGGRLVTSR
-266 GYVENGRTESV
+266 GYVENGRTTGSK
-277 RRERSRN
+277 N
-284 LNYGAGDT
+284 KAADIKYGAGDT

-302 RILAE
+302 RVLAE
-307 RAARSGARVVLSVAT
+307 AAARSGAHVVLSVAT

-330 DIQDMEGLELHKG
+330 DIQDMEGIDIHKG
-343 HLDTGKMISLIDD
+343 HLDTDKMISLIDD
-356 AKPCAVFDATH
+356 VKPYVVFDATH
-367 PYANEVT
+367 PYAEEVT
-374 ASVSAAAAAVGVR
+374 ASVSAAAAAAGVR

-394 IGAHAADPAGSAAP
+394 IGAQAADPAGSAAP
-408 VPDVSKK
+408 VPDV
-415 TAPPAGRASAPNGA
+415 
-429 PAAPQHKG
+429 
-437 APAASVPDVKAAP
+437 KAAP
-450 DSSAVPCMGT
+450 DPHAMPETSA

-489 FITTGSRGAAAFGK
+489 FITTGSRGAAAFGR

-555 AEILVTKSSGKTGGF
+555 ADILVTKSSGKTGGF
-570 PEKTEAARRL
+570 PEKIEAACRL

-585 VIAPPDDM
+585 VITPPEDI
-593 PGITLEAACA
+593 PGITIEAACG
-603 MFG
+603 MFS

>member
-7 GTGPGSIDEMTARAG
+7 GTGPGNADEMTARAG
-22 RAIREADII
+22 RAIEDADII

-49 YYATTMRHETERCR
+49 YYATPMRHETERCR
-63 YALEKAAQGLETV
+63 YALEKAAQGAETV

-99 YGRSCGEACGK
+99 YGRAGEGSRGRSAGK
-110 ADDNDR
+110 DS
-116 EKNNMASQDHEKCPE
+116 EKNNKTCQGQEICHE

-190 GSKKRRDHLKKACDI
+190 GSKKRREHLKKACDT
-205 VMERRGAETP
+205 VMERRSAETP
-215 CGIVRNIGRD
+215 CGIVHNIGRD
-225 GEHVDIMTLGELRNV
+225 GEHVDIMTLGELRDV

-250 GNSATRV
+250 GNSKTRV
-257 IGGRLVTPR
+257 ISGRLVTPR
-266 GYVENGRTESV
+266 GYVENGRTTGSK
-277 RRERSRN
+277 N
-284 LNYGAGDT
+284 KAADIKYGAGDT

-302 RILAE
+302 RVLAE
-307 RAARSGARVVLSVAT
+307 AAARGGAHVVLSVAT

-330 DIQDMEGLELHKG
+330 DIQDMEGIDIHKG
-343 HLDTGKMISLIDD
+343 HLDTDKIISLIDD
-356 AKPCAVFDATH
+356 VKPYVVFDATH
-367 PYANEVT
+367 PYAEEVT
-374 ASVSAAAAAVGVR
+374 ASVSAAAAAAGVR

-394 IGAHAADPAGSAAP
+394 IGAQAADPAGSAAP
-408 VPDVSKK
+408 VPDI
-415 TAPPAGRASAPNGA
+415 
-429 PAAPQHKG
+429 
-437 APAASVPDVKAAP
+437 KAAP
-450 DSSAVPCMGT
+450 DPHAMPETSA

-489 FITTGSRGAAAFGK
+489 FITTGSRGAAAFGR

-526 EAGFKGKNII
+526 DVGFKGKNII

-555 AEILVTKSSGKTGGF
+555 ADILVTKSSGKTGGF
-570 PEKTEAARRL
+570 PEKIEAACRL

-585 VIAPPDDM
+585 VITPPEDI
-593 PGITLEAACA
+593 PGITIEAACS
-603 MFG
+603 MFS

>member
-7 GTGPGSIDEMTARAG
+7 GTGPGRIDEMTARAG
-22 RAIREADII
+22 RAIKEADII

-39 LLQKEFPDKE
+39 LVQKEFPDKE
-49 YYATTMRHETERCR
+49 YYATPMRQETERCR
-63 YALEKAAQGLETV
+63 YALEKAAQGAETV

-99 YGRSCGEACGK
+99 YGSSGREACGRY
-110 ADDNDR
+110 DDNG
-116 EKNNMASQDHEKCPE
+116 HEICPE

-190 GSKKRRDHLKKACDI
+190 GSKKRRGHLKKACDT
-205 VMERRGAETP
+205 VMERRSAETP
-215 CGIVRNIGRD
+215 CGIVHNIGRD
-225 GEHVDIMTLGELRNV
+225 GEHVDIMTLGELRDV

-250 GNSATRV
+250 GNSKTRV

-266 GYVENGRTESV
+266 GYVENGRTTGGK
-277 RRERSRN
+277 N
-284 LNYGAGDT
+284 KAADIKYGAGDT

-302 RILAE
+302 RVLAE
-307 RAARSGARVVLSVAT
+307 AAARGGAHVVLSVAT

-330 DIQDMEGLELHKG
+330 DIQDMEGIDIHKG

-356 AKPCAVFDATH
+356 VKPCVVFDATH
-367 PYANEVT
+367 PYAEEVT
-374 ASVSAAAAAVGVR
+374 ASVSAAAAAAGVK
-387 YVRVRRD
+387 YVRIRRD

-408 VPDVSKK
+408 VPDV
-415 TAPPAGRASAPNGA
+415 
-429 PAAPQHKG
+429 
-437 APAASVPDVKAAP
+437 KAAP
-450 DSSAVPCMGT
+450 DTPDTPDIPDIST

-489 FITTGSRGAAAFGK
+489 FITTGSRGAAAFGR

-526 EAGFKGKNII
+526 DAGFKGKNII

-570 PEKTEAARRL
+570 PEKIEAARRL

-585 VIAPPDDM
+585 VITPPEDI
-593 PGITLEAACA
+593 PGITIEAACG
-603 MFG
+603 MFS

>member
-7 GTGPGSIDEMTARAG
+7 GTGPGNADEMTARAR
-22 RAIREADII
+22 RAIEDADII

-49 YYATTMRHETERCR
+49 YYATPMRHETERCR
-63 YALEKAAQGLETV
+63 YALEKAVQGAETV

-99 YGRSCGEACGK
+99 YGRAGEGSRGRSYGK
-110 ADDNDR
+110 DS
-116 EKNNMASQDHEKCPE
+116 EKNNKTCQGQEICPE

-190 GSKKRRDHLKKACDI
+190 GSKKRRGHLKKACDI
-205 VMERRGAETP
+205 VMERRSAETP
-215 CGIVRNIGRD
+215 CGIVHNIGRE
-225 GEHVDIMTLGELRNV
+225 GEHVDIMTLGELRDV

-250 GNSATRV
+250 GNSKTRV

-266 GYVENGRTESV
+266 GYVENGRTTGSK
-277 RRERSRN
+277 N
-284 LNYGAGDT
+284 KAADIKYGAGDT

-302 RILAE
+302 RVLAE
-307 RAARSGARVVLSVAT
+307 AAARGGVHVVLSVAT

-330 DIQDMEGLELHKG
+330 DIQDMEGIDIHKG
-343 HLDTGKMISLIDD
+343 HLDTDKMISLIDD
-356 AKPCAVFDATH
+356 VKPYVVFDATH
-367 PYANEVT
+367 PYAEEVT
-374 ASVSAAAAAVGVR
+374 ASVSAAAAAAGVR
-387 YVRVRRD
+387 YMRVRRD
-394 IGAHAADPAGSAAP
+394 IGAQAADPAGSAAP
-408 VPDVSKK
+408 VPDV
-415 TAPPAGRASAPNGA
+415 
-429 PAAPQHKG
+429 
-437 APAASVPDVKAAP
+437 KAAP
-450 DSSAVPCMGT
+450 DPHAMPETSA

-489 FITTGSRGAAAFGK
+489 FITTGSRGAAAFGR

-536 CMQGPFSAELNEAM
+536 CMQGPFSTELNEAM
-550 FRAAG
+550 FRASG
-555 AEILVTKSSGKTGGF
+555 ADILVTKSSGKTGGF
-570 PEKTEAARRL
+570 PEKIEAACRL

-585 VIAPPDDM
+585 VITPPEDI
-593 PGITLEAACA
+593 PGITIEEACR
-603 MFG
+603 MFS

>member
-7 GTGPGSIDEMTARAG
+7 GTGPGNADEMTARAR
-22 RAIREADII
+22 RAIEDADII

-63 YALEKAAQGLETV
+63 YALEKAAQGAETV

-99 YGRSCGEACGK
+99 YGRAGEVSHGK
-110 ADDNDR
+110 SDGKDS
-116 EKNNMASQDHEKCPE
+116 EKNNKTCQGQEICPE

-169 VIEKRLRGAADGDFV
+169 VIEKRLRGAAYGDFV

-190 GSKKRRDHLKKACDI
+190 GSKKRRGHLKKACDI
-205 VMERRGAETP
+205 VMERRSAETP
-215 CGIVRNIGRD
+215 CGIVHNIGRE
-225 GEHVDIMTLGELRNV
+225 GEHVDIMTLGELRDV

-250 GNSATRV
+250 GNSKTRV

-266 GYVENGRTESV
+266 GYVENGRTTGGQ
-277 RRERSRN
+277 N
-284 LNYGAGDT
+284 KAADTKYGAGDT

-302 RILAE
+302 RVLAE
-307 RAARSGARVVLSVAT
+307 AAARCGAHVVLSVAT

-330 DIQDMEGLELHKG
+330 DIQDMEGIDIHKG
-343 HLDTGKMISLIDD
+343 HLDTDKMISLIDD
-356 AKPCAVFDATH
+356 VKPYVVFDATH
-367 PYANEVT
+367 PYAEEVT
-374 ASVSAAAAAVGVR
+374 ASVSAAAAAAGVR

-394 IGAHAADPAGSAAP
+394 IGAQAADPAGSAAP
-408 VPDVSKK
+408 VPDV
-415 TAPPAGRASAPNGA
+415 
-429 PAAPQHKG
+429 
-437 APAASVPDVKAAP
+437 KAAP
-450 DSSAVPCMGT
+450 DPHAMPETSA

-489 FITTGSRGAAAFGK
+489 FITTGSRGAAAFGR

-526 EAGFKGKNII
+526 DAGFKGKNII

-550 FRAAG
+550 FRASG
-555 AEILVTKSSGKTGGF
+555 ADILVTKSSGKTGGF
-570 PEKTEAARRL
+570 PEKIEAACRL

-585 VIAPPDDM
+585 VITPPEDI
-593 PGITLEAACA
+593 PGITIEEACR
-603 MFG
+603 MFS

>member
-7 GTGPGSIDEMTARAG
+7 GTGPGRIDEMTARAG
-22 RAIREADII
+22 RAIKEADII

-49 YYATTMRHETERCR
+49 YYATPMRQETERCR
-63 YALEKAAQGLETV
+63 YALEKAAQGADTV

-89 SLVFELAEQM
+89 SLVFELAEQI
-99 YGRSCGEACGK
+99 YGSSGREACGRH
-110 ADDNDR
+110 DDNG
-116 EKNNMASQDHEKCPE
+116 HEICPE

-169 VIEKRLRGAADGDFV
+169 VIEKRLSGAVDGDFV

-190 GSKKRRDHLKKACDI
+190 GSKKRREHLKKACDT
-205 VMERRGAETP
+205 VMERRSAETP
-215 CGIVRNIGRD
+215 CGIVHNIGRD
-225 GEHVDIMTLGELRNV
+225 GEHVDIMTLGELRDV

-250 GNSATRV
+250 GNSKTRV

-266 GYVENGRTESV
+266 GYVENGRTTW
-277 RRERSRN
+277 RKN
-284 LNYGAGDT
+284 KAAGIKYGAGDT

-302 RILAE
+302 RVLAE
-307 RAARSGARVVLSVAT
+307 AAVNGGAHVVLSVAT

-330 DIQDMEGLELHKG
+330 DIQDMEGIGIHKG

-356 AKPCAVFDATH
+356 VKPCVVFDATH
-367 PYANEVT
+367 PYAEEVT
-374 ASVSAAAAAVGVR
+374 ASVSAAAAAAGVR

-394 IGAHAADPAGSAAP
+394 TGAQAADPAGSAAP
-408 VPDVSKK
+408 VPDV
-415 TAPPAGRASAPNGA
+415 
-429 PAAPQHKG
+429 
-437 APAASVPDVKAAP
+437 KAAP
-450 DSSAVPCMGT
+450 DPHSMPETSA

-466 ADITYVPDV
+466 ADITYVSDV

-489 FITTGSRGAAAFGK
+489 FITTGSRGAAAFGR

-585 VIAPPDDM
+585 VITPPEDI
-593 PGITLEAACA
+593 PGITIEAACG
-603 MFG
+603 MFS

>member
-1 MALKIV
+1 
-7 GTGPGSIDEMTARAG
+7 MTARAR
-22 RAIREADII
+22 RAIKEADII

-49 YYATTMRHETERCR
+49 YYATPMRQETERCR
-63 YALEKAAQGLETV
+63 YALEKAAQGAETV

-99 YGRSCGEACGK
+99 YGRAGEVSRGRSDGK
-110 ADDNDR
+110 DS
-116 EKNNMASQDHEKCPE
+116 EKNNKTCQGQEICPE
-131 IEVIPGI
+131 IEIIPGI

-190 GSKKRRDHLKKACDI
+190 GSKKRRGHMKKACDI
-205 VMERRGAETP
+205 VMERRSAETP
-215 CGIVRNIGRD
+215 CGIVHNIGRE
-225 GEHVDIMTLGELRNV
+225 GEHVDIMTLGELRDV

-250 GNSATRV
+250 GNSKTRV

-266 GYVENGRTESV
+266 GYVENGRTTGSQ
-277 RRERSRN
+277 N
-284 LNYGAGDT
+284 KAADIKYGAGDT

-302 RILAE
+302 RVLAE
-307 RAARSGARVVLSVAT
+307 AAARGGAHVVLSVAT

-330 DIQDMEGLELHKG
+330 DIQDMEGIDIHKG
-343 HLDTGKMISLIDD
+343 HLDTDKMISLIDD
-356 AKPCAVFDATH
+356 VKPYVVFDATH
-367 PYANEVT
+367 PYAKEVT
-374 ASVSAAAAAVGVR
+374 ASVSAAAAAAGVR

-394 IGAHAADPAGSAAP
+394 IGAQAADPAGSAAP
-408 VPDVSKK
+408 VPDV
-415 TAPPAGRASAPNGA
+415 
-429 PAAPQHKG
+429 
-437 APAASVPDVKAAP
+437 KAAP
-450 DSSAVPCMGT
+450 DPHAMPETSA

-466 ADITYVPDV
+466 ADIIYVPDV

-489 FITTGSRGAAAFGK
+489 FITTGSRGAAAFGR

-555 AEILVTKSSGKTGGF
+555 ADILVTKSSGKTGGF
-570 PEKTEAARRL
+570 PEKIEAACRL

-585 VIAPPDDM
+585 VITPPEDI
-593 PGITLEAACA
+593 PGITIEAACG
-603 MFG
+603 MFS

>member
-7 GTGPGSIDEMTARAG
+7 GTGPGRIDEMTARAG
-22 RAIREADII
+22 RAIKEADII

-49 YYATTMRHETERCR
+49 YYATPMRQETERCR
-63 YALEKAAQGLETV
+63 YALEKAAQGAETV

-99 YGRSCGEACGK
+99 YGSSGREACGRP
-110 ADDNDR
+110 DDNGN
-116 EKNNMASQDHEKCPE
+116 EICPE

-169 VIEKRLRGAADGDFV
+169 VIEKRLSGAVDGDFV

-190 GSKKRRDHLKKACDI
+190 GSKKRREHLKKACDT
-205 VMERRGAETP
+205 VMERRSAETP
-215 CGIVRNIGRD
+215 CGIVHNIGRD
-225 GEHVDIMTLGELRNV
+225 GEHVDIMTLGELRDV

-250 GNSATRV
+250 GNSKTRV

-266 GYVENGRTESV
+266 GYVENGRTTW
-277 RRERSRN
+277 RKN
-284 LNYGAGDT
+284 KAAGIKYGAGDT

-302 RILAE
+302 RVLAE
-307 RAARSGARVVLSVAT
+307 AAVNGGAHVVLSVAT

-330 DIQDMEGLELHKG
+330 DIQDMEGIDIHKG

-356 AKPCAVFDATH
+356 VKPCVVFDATH
-367 PYANEVT
+367 PYAEEVT
-374 ASVSAAAAAVGVR
+374 ASVSAAAAAAGVK
-387 YVRVRRD
+387 YVRIRRD
-394 IGAHAADPAGSAAP
+394 IGAQAADPAGSAAP
-408 VPDVSKK
+408 VPDV
-415 TAPPAGRASAPNGA
+415 
-429 PAAPQHKG
+429 
-437 APAASVPDVKAAP
+437 KAAP
-450 DSSAVPCMGT
+450 DTPDISDIST

-466 ADITYVPDV
+466 ADIIYVPDV

-489 FITTGSRGAAAFGK
+489 FITTGSRGAAAFGR

-585 VIAPPDDM
+585 VITPPEDI
-593 PGITLEAACA
+593 PGITIEAACG
-603 MFG
+603 MFS

>member
-7 GTGPGSIDEMTARAG
+7 GTGPGRIDEMTARAG
-22 RAIREADII
+22 RAIKEADII

-49 YYATTMRHETERCR
+49 YYATPMRQETERCR
-63 YALEKAAQGLETV
+63 YALEKAAQGAETV

-99 YGRSCGEACGK
+99 YGSSGRETCGRH
-110 ADDNDR
+110 DDDR
-116 EKNNMASQDHEKCPE
+116 HEICPE

-190 GSKKRRDHLKKACDI
+190 GSKKRRGHLKKACNI
-205 VMERRGAETP
+205 VMERRSAETP
-215 CGIVRNIGRD
+215 CGIVHNIGRE
-225 GEHVDIMTLGELRNV
+225 GEHVDIMTLGELRDV

-250 GNSATRV
+250 GNSKTRV

-266 GYVENGRTESV
+266 GYVENGRTTGSK
-277 RRERSRN
+277 N
-284 LNYGAGDT
+284 KAADIKYGAGDT

-302 RILAE
+302 RVLAE
-307 RAARSGARVVLSVAT
+307 AAARGGAHVVLSVAT

-330 DIQDMEGLELHKG
+330 DIHDMEGIDIHKG
-343 HLDTGKMISLIDD
+343 HLDTSKMISLIDD
-356 AKPCAVFDATH
+356 VKPCVVFDATH
-367 PYANEVT
+367 PYAEEVT
-374 ASVSAAAAAVGVR
+374 ASVSAAAAAAGVK
-387 YVRVRRD
+387 YVRIRRD

-408 VPDVSKK
+408 VPDV
-415 TAPPAGRASAPNGA
+415 
-429 PAAPQHKG
+429 
-437 APAASVPDVKAAP
+437 KAAP
-450 DSSAVPCMGT
+450 DTPDISDIAT

-489 FITTGSRGAAAFGK
+489 FITTGSRGAAAFGR

-570 PEKTEAARRL
+570 PEKIEAARRL

-585 VIAPPDDM
+585 VITPPEDI
-593 PGITLEAACA
+593 PGITIEAACG
-603 MFG
+603 MFS